1 MILWVIPKPY
11 RSEVILKLGQKSLKF
26 VLLVKKKS
34 QPIDNETL
42 NWEKILGGFY
52 LNFLKVVLNYDVTNA
67 KLGPKIPEFVHYVPT
82 VIEKSKSVII

>member
-34 QPIDNETL
+34 QPIGNETL
-42 NWEKILGGFY
+42 NWEKCLGGFY
-52 LNFLKVVLNYDVTNA
+52 LNFLKVVLNYDVINA
-67 KLGPKIPEFVHYVPT
+67 KLGPKRPEFVHYVPT